1 MNDNYQMVAVF
12 WGVIKFQF
20 KEKQSNNSEISNEIL
35 EINFNKTFGHLEF
48 QASIQ
53 ITIWPLMSHI

>member
-1 MNDNYQMVAVF
+1 MNDNYQMVSIF

-53 ITIWPLMSHI
+53 ITI